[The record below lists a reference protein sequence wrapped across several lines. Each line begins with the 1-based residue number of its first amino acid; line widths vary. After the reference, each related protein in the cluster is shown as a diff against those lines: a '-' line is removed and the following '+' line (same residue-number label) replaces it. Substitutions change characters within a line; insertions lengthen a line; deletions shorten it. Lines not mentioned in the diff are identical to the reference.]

1 MSGTLKFQEGLRPIT
16 TATAS
21 GPESHPCVFRRQG
34 LAIAAIEVT
43 EGTAYSITH
52 EQSGRLMAP
61 LTLNG
66 THALVT
72 AAALLHLPLDWTCS
86 ADELRAQMIGLS
98 VEHQSLL
105 VCIRDGRTQ
114 FVNMAK
120 AAKA

>member
-1 MSGTLKFQEGLRPIT
+1 MSGALKFQQGLRPIT
-16 TATAS
+16 ISTS
-21 GPESHPCVFRRQG
+21 EGPESNPCVFRRGG

-86 ADELRAQMIGLS
+86 ADELRAQMLGLS